1 MKRKH
6 TLFIV
11 LAIFSIIAAS
21 LGITIAY
28 LVSQSG
34 EVENTFTVGDV
45 SIVLTESHAER
56 YLMLP
61 GTDIPKNPTIT
72 VDAVS
77 DACWLFFKIDKSS
90 DFDRYMTYT
99 PEEGWSALSGESN
112 LYYREVNASKNNQRF
127 PLLTENKVSVKDTV
141 TEEELD
147 ALDNKPYLTFTAYA
161 IQRAEIPT
169 PELAWEL
176 MMKEMEGQ

>member
-1 MKRKH
+1 MKKKH
-6 TLFIV
+6 TLLAV
-11 LAIFSIIAAS
+11 LAIFSVIATS
-21 LGITIAY
+21 VGITIAY
-28 LVSQSG
+28 LVSRSA
-34 EVENTFTVGDV
+34 EVENSFTVGNV
-45 SIVLTESHAER
+45 SITLTESYSER

-72 VDAVS
+72 VDAIS
-77 DACWLFFKIDKSS
+77 DACWLFFKIQKSS
-90 DFDRYMTYT
+90 DFDRYVTYT
-99 PEEGWSALSGESN
+99 LREGWLALPGETDI
-112 LYYREVNASKNNQRF
+112 YYRTVDNSESDLHF
-127 PLLTENKVSVKDTV
+127 PLLAEDKVSVKDTV

-147 ALDNKPYLTFTAYA
+147 ALDQKPYLTFTSYA